1 MTESPLILVD
11 VDVILDVLTRREPF
25 VADSAALLA
34 ACETGR
40 CRGMVAAHTVTTV
53 SYLLEKHRDAAYAR
67 RQLAELLRILQV
79 ASVDAEV
86 IDRALTSAFGD
97 FEDAVQMAA
106 AVAAGAD
113 YVATRNVKDFSAG
126 PLPAITPAELLPL
139 LRPSV

>member
-1 MTESPLILVD
+1 MNDPPLVLVD
-11 VDVILDVLTRREPF
+11 VDVVLDVLARREPF
-25 VADSAALLA
+25 VVDSAALLA
-34 ACETGR
+34 ACEMGR

-67 RQLAELLRILQV
+67 RQLAELLRIVRV
-79 ASVDAEV
+79 ASVDVAV

-126 PLPAITPAELLPL
+126 PIPAVTPAELLPL
-139 LRPSV
+139 LRSGV